1 MHHGTL
7 VTPQPRSR
15 CSSDG
20 AGHPNCHVNV
30 GAVVDSASVG
40 YPFVTLDS
48 MMFQIRCA
56 GCDAPGAAVCT
67 TCRLALLG
75 PRPQPGSHGIHAA
88 LPFTGRARK
97 VVLGLKYRNRRQ
109 VARHLAGLVVNAIVA
124 TGDQRH
130 VDIVTWA
137 PTSDARRRSRGF
149 DQGELV
155 ARHVARQLGVPCRRL
170 LVRSGASTTQ
180 TGRSRVERL
189 QGPEFLARPGLDG
202 RRVIVIDDVVTTG
215 ATLRA
220 AAAALRHAGVV
231 EPLLYAVASTP
242 AGAATAA
249 RRSGLAAADP
259 TLAA

>member
-1 MHHGTL
+1 
-7 VTPQPRSR
+7 
-15 CSSDG
+15 
-20 AGHPNCHVNV
+20 
-30 GAVVDSASVG
+30 
-40 YPFVTLDS
+40 

-56 GCDAPGAAVCT
+56 GCDTPGAAVCT
-67 TCRLALLG
+67 TCRFALLG
-75 PRPQPGSHGIHAA
+75 PRPQQGSHGVHAA

-124 TGDQRH
+124 SGDHRELD
-130 VDIVTWA
+130 VVTWA
-137 PTSDARRRSRGF
+137 PTSAARRRARGF

-170 LVRSGASTTQ
+170 LVRTGATTPQ

-189 QGPEFLARPGLDG
+189 HGPEFAARPGFDG
-202 RRVIVIDDVVTTG
+202 RRVIVVDDVVTTG

-231 EPLLYAVASTP
+231 EPRLYAIASTP
-242 AGAATAA
+242 SGAAATA
-249 RRSGLAAADP
+249 RRPRSATGRP
-259 TLAA
+259 TLVA